1 MSRGHARHALIV
13 RSVGSIFCRQ
23 GRAPSSRLGR
33 VIVRAAEATTRLAPI
48 SLGGIEIRNR
58 VLAAPL
64 CGASKI
70 PFRELARRYGADIA
84 YTEMVKAYP
93 LVRGNDLKRGGD
105 RKTLELLA
113 TEAADSPCGP
123 QICGADAEI
132 MADAAR
138 RLEQL
143 GFPLVD
149 INMGCPVPKVVRE
162 GAGAALLRDPD
173 KVERIVRACTNA
185 VAIPVTVKIRSGWK
199 DGVYTGEDIARA
211 VENGGAKLITI
222 HARRRDQFHSGAV
235 DLAAMAAVKQA
246 VSIPIVGN
254 GSVTTGEGAVH
265 MMRESG
271 VDAVMIGR
279 GAFGK
284 PWLFREVAHA
294 IRTRLGGSSDA
305 APEAP
310 SIDEQHEV
318 YRWHIERTWALEPYR
333 ARGLCRK
340 YSAWYLHDA
349 PWSAFFRDRA
359 FRSQSMAETLALGDE
374 FYALKRAA
382 KALTNGDMPPMPAFV
397 AEALKK
403 GHVPK
408 EPVEEESCDA

>member
-1 MSRGHARHALIV
+1 M
-13 RSVGSIFCRQ
+13 
-23 GRAPSSRLGR
+23 
-33 VIVRAAEATTRLAPI
+33 IVRAEDQLQTDRKPIRLGP
-48 SLGGIEIRNR
+48 IEIRNR

-93 LVRGNDLKRGGD
+93 LVRGNND
-105 RKTLELLA
+105 RKTLELLQ
-113 TEAADSPCGP
+113 TEAGDSPCGP
-123 QICGADAEI
+123 QICGADADI

-162 GAGAALLRDPD
+162 GAGSALLKDPD
-173 KVERIVRACTNA
+173 KIERIVRACTDA
-185 VAIPVTVKIRSGWK
+185 VKVPVTVKIRSGWK
-199 DGVYTGEDIARA
+199 DGAFTGVDVARA
-211 VENGGAKLITI
+211 AERGGAQLITI

-235 DLAAMAAVKQA
+235 DLAAMKAVKES

-254 GSVTTGEGAVH
+254 GSVVNGAGAVH

-271 VDAVMIGR
+271 VDAVMVGR

-284 PWLFREVAHA
+284 PWVFREIANA
-294 IRTRLGGSSDA
+294 IAGLPPP
-305 APEAP
+305 APP
-310 SIDEQHEV
+310 SIDEQEDV
-318 YRWHIERTWALEPYR
+318 FRWHIQRTWDLDPYR

-340 YSAWYLHDA
+340 YAAWYLHEA
-349 PWSAFFRDRA
+349 PYSAFFRDRA
-359 FRSQSMAETLALGDE
+359 FRSQGKDETLALGDE

-382 KALTNGDMPPMPAFV
+382 AALPPGEMPPMPAFV

-403 GHVPK
+403 GLVPK
-408 EPVEEESCDA
+408 EPVDDEVCDA